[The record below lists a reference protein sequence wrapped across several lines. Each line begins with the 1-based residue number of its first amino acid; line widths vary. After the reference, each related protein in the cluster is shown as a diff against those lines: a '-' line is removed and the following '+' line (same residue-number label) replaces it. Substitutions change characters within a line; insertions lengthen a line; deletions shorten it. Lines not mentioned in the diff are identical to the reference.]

1 MPIFRKLIV
10 TPQVYRVNTPKGRQI
25 RAITKDTLREVAQV
39 NQSMIDA
46 GIKIPAPFAHKDDE
60 GIVPSPMLDGE
71 IDAQT
76 KQKKRWSSDING
88 GFWKKFEAT
97 DEGLVGYVEV
107 PDKVAEKLGNTI
119 QETSV
124 LLEPEWEDGLGRK
137 WKNALR
143 HVALVTNAVEPNQ
156 KNFELVDL
164 SPEYSL
170 AMSFSMND
178 AVGGDSSK
186 PEKKD
191 SDPSAK
197 SPSETA
203 DTSSEDNKSDDSND
217 KDKDQLGSGNIPEIV
232 SLLKD
237 KLDYEL
243 PSDTTAENF
252 LDRLRVLLTSI
263 KKDEEEED
271 DDFKVNPKS
280 KEKPGDDDAEVR
292 SSPAYMADE
301 SKNTDNLTILEKKS
315 GKLLEKLQETFK
327 ALIAGRLQSALEAGK
342 IGKRT
347 FDNMTKEL
355 VTLTMSFEDFD
366 EETGEFKKTKIEE
379 KLEMAEDLAG
389 FNGEQTTTNTLPNGG
404 SVPPSPE
411 DANTPKATQEEL
423 EAIYKLL

>member
-1 MPIFRKLIV
+1 MPIFRKLIT
-10 TPQVYRVNTPKGRQI
+10 TPDVYRVNTPKGRRI
-25 RAITKDTLREVAQV
+25 KAVTPELLKEAAET
-39 NQSMIDA
+39 NQSMLDA

-60 GIVPSPMLDGE
+60 GVVPSPLLEDDM
-71 IDAQT
+71 DAQT

-88 GFWKKFEAT
+88 GFWKKFEYT

-107 PDKVAEKLGNTI
+107 TDKIAEKLGNTI

-170 AMSFSMND
+170 AMSFSMSD
-178 AVGGDSSK
+178 AVGGDSKK
-186 PEKKD
+186 PEKE

-197 SPSETA
+197 SPSETQ
-203 DTSSEDNKSDDSND
+203 DTSSEVNKSDDSNEND
-217 KDKDQLGSGNIPEIV
+217 KDKLQSGNIPEIV
-232 SLLKD
+232 SLLKE

-243 PSDTTAENF
+243 PSDTTPENF

-263 KKDEEEED
+263 KKDEEEEEA
-271 DDFKVNPKS
+271 DFKVNPKS
-280 KEKPGDDDAEVR
+280 KEKPGGDDSEVK
-292 SSPAYMADE
+292 SSPVAMADDN
-301 SKNTDNLTILEKKS
+301 KDNLTILEKKS
-315 GKLLEKLQETFK
+315 SRLLEKLQDTFK
-327 ALIAGRLQSALEAGK
+327 ALIASRLQNALEAGK

-347 FDNMTKEL
+347 FDKMTEEL
-355 VTLTMSFEDFD
+355 GTLAMSLDDFD
-366 EETGEFKKTKIEE
+366 EETGEFKKSRIEE

-389 FNGEQTTTNTLPNGG
+389 FNTTDTASNTLPNGG
-404 SVPPSPE
+404 FIPPNPD
-411 DANTPKATQEEL
+411 DANAPKATPEEL
-423 EAIYKLL
+423 EAIYNLL

>member
-1 MPIFRKLIV
+1 
-10 TPQVYRVNTPKGRQI
+10 
-25 RAITKDTLREVAQV
+25 
-39 NQSMIDA
+39 
-46 GIKIPAPFAHKDDE
+46 
-60 GIVPSPMLDGE
+60 
-71 IDAQT
+71 
-76 KQKKRWSSDING
+76 
-88 GFWKKFEAT
+88 
-97 DEGLVGYVEV
+97 
-107 PDKVAEKLGNTI
+107 
-119 QETSV
+119 
-124 LLEPEWEDGLGRK
+124 
-137 WKNALR
+137 
-143 HVALVTNAVEPNQ
+143 
-156 KNFELVDL
+156 
-164 SPEYSL
+164 
-170 AMSFSMND
+170 MSFSMND

-423 EAIYKLL
+423 DAIYNLL